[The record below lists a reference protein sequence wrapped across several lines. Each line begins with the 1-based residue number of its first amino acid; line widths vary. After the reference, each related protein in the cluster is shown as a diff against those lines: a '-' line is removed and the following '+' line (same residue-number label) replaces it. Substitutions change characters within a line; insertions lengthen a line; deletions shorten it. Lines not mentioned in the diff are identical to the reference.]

1 MCDGIL
7 SGVFSKS
14 LTVLREESRGQ
25 KCLPREEHLEVS
37 LEKSQME
44 AGKERG
50 VFQEQETAGAA
61 SGRVPQAP
69 VYGWGDRGERRDQLG

>member
-25 KCLPREEHLEVS
+25 KCLPREERLEVS

-44 AGKERG
+44 AEKERG

-61 SGRVPQAP
+61 QWASPSGPSV
-69 VYGWGDRGERRDQLG
+69 WLGRQG